1 MKRIQTNQGF
11 YGDRISV
18 LEDYLIEEIHN
29 PSSKQS
35 AINSK
40 IIEQTQRL
48 VLDIYSKD
56 QLHRET
62 LSETIFSKSHLYR
75 SVINVDH
82 LWLVYKEQQLC
93 AYVSGKHIYTASGEQ
108 LYLFSSSMIASEL
121 KNKRKL
127 FSVLNA
133 RQIICSVLSFWNKS
147 ENLGKP
153 MPFITR
159 TLNPIV
165 AQTVYQFGSNMYPDL
180 NGVPITEVAR
190 NRYNAFEDV
199 IHEVINDEGILKNS
213 FMKHTDYVLKNAKGR
228 SARSKIYEFCRQ
240 LGDSNGAAL
249 TGELNFEQEL
259 INYLRAKS
267 AHDERSLND
276 VNLIELLRDN
286 SNHLCVNRPLI
297 TRAAGVQQHIL
308 GAQDY
313 A

>member
-1 MKRIQTNQGF
+1 MKRIQTNQGY

-35 AINSK
+35 AINSQ

-48 VLDIYSKD
+48 VLGIYAKD
-56 QLHRET
+56 KLHRET
-62 LSETIFSKSHLYR
+62 LSETIFSKSNVYR
-75 SVINVDH
+75 SVIHVDH

-121 KNKRKL
+121 KNKRQL

-165 AQTVYQFGSNMYPDL
+165 AQTVYQLGSNMYPDL
-180 NGVPITEVAR
+180 DGVPITEVAR

-199 IHEVINDEGILKNS
+199 INEPISDEGILNNS
-213 FMKHTDYVLKNAKGR
+213 FMKHTNYVLKNAKGR
-228 SARSKIYEFCRQ
+228 SERAKIYDFCRK

-267 AHDERSLND
+267 EHDDRSLKD
-276 VNLIELLRDN
+276 LSLIELLRDN
-286 SNHLCVNRPLI
+286 
-297 TRAAGVQQHIL
+297 TQDL
-308 GAQDY
+308 GIRQLKTSASKVTLEGQSY